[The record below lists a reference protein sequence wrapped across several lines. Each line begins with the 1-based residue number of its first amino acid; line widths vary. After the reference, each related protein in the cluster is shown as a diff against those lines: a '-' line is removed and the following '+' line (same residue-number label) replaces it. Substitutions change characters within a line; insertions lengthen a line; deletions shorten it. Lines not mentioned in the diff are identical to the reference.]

1 MILILESLF
10 GCGICCFPYFLWKL
24 LVDIVSTKLQ
34 RNFCIWMNL
43 LNVELNLLV
52 ISYTA
57 YMILYA
63 CNLLLAYIIW
73 QLDWK

>member
-1 MILILESLF
+1 
-10 GCGICCFPYFLWKL
+10 
-24 LVDIVSTKLQ
+24 
-34 RNFCIWMNL
+34 MNL